1 MVAEVFAKH
10 TFLPYRSIACPC
22 FKLKRGFACHTDEE
36 TAERGFVE
44 EAETAHPAP
53 SRKVCTGC
61 ESVLRVSVPTPPD
74 AR

>member
-22 FKLKRGFACHTDEE
+22 FKLKRFCVSHRGR
-36 TAERGFVE
+36 RGFVE